1 MREESE
7 PSVQLMIGVM
17 IFMGSALMVYNI
29 VRYSLFVRMSLRL
42 EQQIGKNW
50 VLIIPL
56 FLLIF
61 FLVGYVLV
69 GLGGLADLVMASILL
84 GGSVFVFLLLTV
96 MVAIVD
102 RQREVDQVLA
112 NRYEDMREEVD
123 ALRKDTMAAFRVNLT
138 TDEVEERTGD
148 YLYDSDLENDRYSEL
163 LRARQQYVADQTA
176 GSVGEGFTREE
187 LLRRY
192 QEGQTRT
199 SEELLVRR
207 KDGELSFVRLEA
219 TLSKKPV
226 SGDVVAFITERP
238 CNEDVVLRSLLE
250 NVLMHRYDRIGY
262 IVDGKCHVVASNYGK
277 KAGLLLPAEDE
288 TYESLYLN
296 YILPAQIR
304 DREKETGQ
312 ANPLRLSVIEKALE
326 RQPTY
331 EVRAPFLI
339 EGERRIKHFTF
350 LRLSHAENFILM
362 LLSDALGEQAPPE
375 QEPIPAEGPAVPA
388 EGPAAPAEET
398 TVPAPASAPAEE
410 APMRPLRILLVD
422 DNEINR
428 ELGELMLSS
437 EGHTVGLACDG
448 AEAVEM
454 LRTGG
459 AGAWDLVL
467 MDVHMTGMDGYEATA
482 KIRAFSD
489 PALAAI
495 PIIALT
501 ADAEPESAA
510 KALAAGMDA
519 HAAKPIDLQELRTLA
534 ERLLPGAAT

>member
-1 MREESE
+1 
-7 PSVQLMIGVM
+7 MIGVM

-176 GSVGEGFTREE
+176 GSGGEGFTREE

-304 DREKETGQ
+304 DREKGAGQ

-375 QEPIPAEGPAVPA
+375 QESVPAEGPAVPE
-388 EGPAAPAEET
+388 EGPA
-398 TVPAPASAPAEE
+398 APAEE

-428 ELGELMLSS
+428 ELGELLLSS

-467 MDVHMTGMDGYEATA
+467 MDVQMPGMDGYEATA

-489 PALAAI
+489 PALAAV

-501 ADAEPESAA
+501 ADAEPEAAA

-534 ERLLPGAAT
+534 ERLLPGAGT